1 MNTQQSQAILEA
13 EAVRL
18 DNLRKALQHAISVG
32 EKRHSMFGGARGML
46 VEQIDAID
54 DQIGAIKTA
63 LHQLSL

>member
-1 MNTQQSQAILEA
+1 MNTQQSQAI
-13 EAVRL
+13 
-18 DNLRKALQHAISVG
+18 QHAISVG